1 MHNHVGHRWIKTFL
15 RQIISILLVYSLFF
29 TNTANASTLAGGS
42 GWRVAST
49 VANGVGV
56 TVNGVKDVMVN
67 GAKKTV
73 TGVANV
79 TPTASQV

>member
-1 MHNHVGHRWIKTFL
+1 MVSYSKFL
-15 RQIISILLVYSLFF
+15 KVLLSFSISLSPVMFINS
-29 TNTANASTLAGGS
+29 ANASTLAGGS

-49 VANGVGV
+49 VANGIGV
-56 TVNGVKDVMVN
+56 TVNGVKDVIVN
-67 GAKKTV
+67 GASKTV